1 MIYNEMILWTDEIR
15 RKEIT
20 FSETNGVYQYKFD
33 KPKDFIDGYC
43 QINYDNEP
51 LCIQEK
57 YSHAFIFADLEWG
70 GDVHDDGKSF
80 IITLHKLPKA
90 KRFQL
95 YYRFD
100 TESELGDN
108 NGK

>member
-1 MIYNEMILWTDEIR
+1 MIYNEMILWTNEIR

-20 FSETNGVYQYKFD
+20 FSEVDGTYQYKFD
-33 KPKDFIDGYC
+33 KPKDFINGYC

-57 YSHAFIFADLEWG
+57 YSCEFFFADPEYG
-70 GDVHDDGKSF
+70 GSVQEVDNGKSF
-80 IITLHKLPKA
+80 LITLHKLPKA
-90 KRFQL
+90 KRFQF

-100 TESELGDN
+100 TESEFVGD
-108 NGK
+108 